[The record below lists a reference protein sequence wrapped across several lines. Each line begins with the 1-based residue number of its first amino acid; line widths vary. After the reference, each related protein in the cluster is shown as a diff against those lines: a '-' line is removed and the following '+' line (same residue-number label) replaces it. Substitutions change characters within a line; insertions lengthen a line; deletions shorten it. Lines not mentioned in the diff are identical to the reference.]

1 MVPGL
6 AESWEMTKADGTE
19 WTFKLRKGVEFHD
32 GWGEFTSK
40 DVAHSVARV
49 ALQEDSI
56 ATDQFLLRQLFGES
70 EDEIWGNMGTVDP
83 HTLTM
88 TSTQPNADGAFIA
101 LSLIHI

>member
-49 ALQEDSI
+49 ELQEESI
-56 ATDQFLLRQLFGES
+56 ATDQFLLLK
-70 EDEIWGNMGTVDP
+70 
-83 HTLTM
+83 L
-88 TSTQPNADGAFIA
+88 
-101 LSLIHI
+101 L